1 MNDKQ
6 KFLKEIVYRA
16 QQAGLCTKQQEFA
29 DMIGV
34 SRTGFSSAMNGN
46 AKFLTDSLV
55 KKVKSWAIING
66 IDTDA
71 TPRPQQQTGVFV
83 PKETLDLYTN
93 LSETCRNLSAI
104 LRQLN
109 APIMDA
115 PGKHPFLTNNK

>member
-1 MNDKQ
+1 MDDKQ
-6 KFLKEIVYRA
+6 QFLREIFFRA
-16 QQAGLCTKQQEFA
+16 LSTGLCNKQQEFA
-29 DMIGV
+29 NLVGV
-34 SRTGFSSAMNGN
+34 NASAMSSAMNGN

-71 TPRPQQQTGVFV
+71 TPRPQQTGVFV

-104 LRQLN
+104 LRQLGVQ
-109 APIMDA
+109 AEQPSC
-115 PGKHPFLTNNK
+115 GKGIFLAKPQ